1 MNAFLDWL
9 HDAAERALPVVCA
22 FALGVAIT
30 SQAAQAEA
38 DLLRAAV
45 RQLAD
50 QIDATRVACGAAHDH
65 DAAAVRYAAAPAA
78 KVQP

>member
-1 MNAFLDWL
+1 MSLDRL
-9 HDAAERALPVVCA
+9 SRFAERRLLPLVCA
-22 FALGVAIT
+22 FGLGVAIT

-50 QIDATRVACGAAHDH
+50 QIDATRVACGAAPDH